1 MLVLGAGGTVNLRV
15 EHGEVKTLTLEEI
28 QNSVLLGLVST
39 ETETQAPT
47 YWKEA
52 VQPGWGLGYHMC

>member
-1 MLVLGAGGTVNLRV
+1 MNLRV
-15 EHGEVKTLTLEEI
+15 EHSEVKTLTLEEI

-47 YWKEA
+47 YWREVVKT
-52 VQPGWGLGYHMC
+52 GWGLD